1 MTEPPNA
8 TPSRLQR
15 LGEPGRPARRP
26 ARRPLPRQTE
36 MGRRRRPIAILMLA
50 LGGFGIG
57 TTEFVAM
64 GLLNYI
70 ADDFSVSE
78 ATAGHVITAYALGV
92 VVGAPVI
99 TAFTGAMPRRRLVLL
114 LMGAFTVGNALSV
127 LAGSYGLLMLSRFI
141 AGIPHG
147 AYFAAAALIAA
158 SMADAGQRGRA
169 VAQVSM
175 GLSVATVAGVPAAQ
189 WVGQTLGWNAAFAV
203 VALIGVVTLV
213 GLWFSLPHMT
223 LMAPTRPMTELGA
236 LVNPQVMLTLLLGTV
251 GFGGMF
257 CVYTYISWTMT
268 ERAGFPE
275 EFMWLVLMVY
285 GIGMVA
291 GTFLGGRLS
300 DINVEGSI
308 LGALVAM
315 VLMLGAFYFTSTVAP
330 LAIVNF
336 GLVAM
341 SGSVMTIN
349 LQTRL
354 MDVAGKAQ
362 NLAASMNHSALNLA
376 NAAGAAVGGAVISA
390 GYSYSAPA
398 LAGVGMAL
406 CGIAVFIPT
415 YLLRRRSEARG

>member
-1 MTEPPNA
+1 MTEPPTGTTA
-8 TPSRLQR
+8 GLQR
-15 LGEPGRPARRP
+15 LDDLPRPSRRP
-26 ARRPLPRQTE
+26 SRRPLPRQTE

-70 ADDFSVSE
+70 ADDFSISE

-99 TAFTGAMPRRRLVLL
+99 TAFTGSMPRRRLVLI

-147 AYFAAAALIAA
+147 AYAAALIAA

-203 VALIGVVTLV
+203 VALIGLVTLI
-213 GLWFSLPHMT
+213 GLWYSLPHMT
-223 LMAPTRPMTELGA
+223 QMPATRPMTELSA

-275 EFMWLVLMVY
+275 SLMWLVLMVY

-291 GTFLGGRLS
+291 GTCVGGRLA

-308 LGALVAM
+308 FGALVAM
-315 VLMLGAFYFTSTVAP
+315 VVMLGAFYFTSTSAP

-406 CGIAVFIPT
+406 CGIVVFIPT
-415 YLLRRRSEARG
+415 YLLRRRSEARR